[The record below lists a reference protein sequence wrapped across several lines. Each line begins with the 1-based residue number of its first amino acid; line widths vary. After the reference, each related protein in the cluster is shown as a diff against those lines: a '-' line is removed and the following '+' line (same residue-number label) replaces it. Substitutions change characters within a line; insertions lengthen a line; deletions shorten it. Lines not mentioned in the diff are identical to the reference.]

1 MKRVAIVA
9 LALSA
14 TLLLADNSQYKYE
27 FTPMIGGTVS
37 EGNLDLANQLNYGGA
52 LGINLDKN
60 KFFNQVEVGFLGSD
74 RVYYDHSSLRTHF
87 NKYFTNLIKN
97 HRLNNKTSLYTLI
110 GVGYEDITNEQFD
123 NKSSGFFNYGIGLKY
138 KIMKD
143 MFLKGDIRHAIKFNH
158 SENSIMFLAGISIPF
173 GKAAQPEAPKK
184 AYTPIFQ
191 PKDSDSDGVVDSFD
205 KCPNTQQGI
214 KVDQNGCPVDSDSD
228 GVVDSFDKCP
238 NTQQGIKVDQN
249 GCPVEIT
256 LRLNFDFKKA
266 VIKPQYNKKLQ
277 EYAEYLKKMQKKYLI
292 KVKGYTDSIGS
303 KDRNQKLS
311 KMRAD
316 AVRTKLIELG
326 VDANR
331 IFAKGCGESNPIATN
346 TTEDGRYQN
355 RRVVIELQK

>member
-1 MKRVAIVA
+1 MKRVAVVA

-214 KVDQNGCPVDSDSD
+214 KVDQNGCPV
-228 GVVDSFDKCP
+228 
-238 NTQQGIKVDQN
+238 
-249 GCPVEIT
+249 EIT